1 MLWINCQALELN
13 CGKAIVQAEDEIASA
28 GMVAGAGWAGAR
40 AMTSTSGPGV
50 SLTLSDVETAPHV
63 RLYTYHR
70 CTASMKTLIA
80 VAFWIT
86 VLVLFMILMLK
97 AFDIDI
103 A

>member
-1 MLWINCQALELN
+1 
-13 CGKAIVQAEDEIASA
+13 
-28 GMVAGAGWAGAR
+28 
-40 AMTSTSGPGV
+40 
-50 SLTLSDVETAPHV
+50 
-63 RLYTYHR
+63 
-70 CTASMKTLIA
+70 MKTLIA